1 MKKVFNICN
10 LYIFIWCLYF
20 FHWYATGQVLILE
33 SLANVFLGVN
43 MLISVYATMVV
54 LTRYS
59 VNRLMRAMLAVVV
72 VFIIYGLIS
81 LIRGETIVFSG
92 GGTINNGTYLIAPLR
107 TFLPVFTFFLFAKMG
122 LLTEK
127 VIRIWTIPFVILSI
141 YCFYAAQFVRYGEE
155 MEDLFTNGTG
165 YLFAALFPFVYF
177 FREKSLWQYVL
188 IAIILFFAMLA
199 LKRGAILVTVVCF
212 FYFIHSKLKYA
223 KKNNKILSLL
233 LLVAV
238 IFFVWYLSRD
248 TLLNSDRFQDRVE
261 QTLEGNDS
269 NRSNLHRIQ
278 LNAYSNGDLVQIL
291 FGFGADGTLK
301 ISPNYAHNDWI
312 EILVDQGLFGFTIYF
327 CFWLVFY
334 TTWRKCKKDSL
345 PYNILGMI
353 FLAAMIRTVF
363 SMWYSNSNMFV
374 SMPLGYCLALLT
386 NKRKTIIESKES

>member
-1 MKKVFNICN
+1 MKKDFNICN

-20 FHWYATGQVLILE
+20 FHWYATGQVPIIE
-33 SLANVFLGVN
+33 QLANVLLGIN
-43 MLISVYATMVV
+43 MMISIYATMVV
-54 LTRYS
+54 ISRYTI
-59 VNRLMRAMLAVVV
+59 NRLMRAMLAVVA
-72 VFIIYGLIS
+72 VFVIYGLVS
-81 LIRGETIVFSG
+81 LVRGEEIVFSG
-92 GGTINNGTYLIAPLR
+92 VKTINNGTYLVAPLR
-107 TFLPVFTFFLFAKMG
+107 TFLPVFTFFLFTKMG

-127 VIRIWTIPFVILSI
+127 VIRLWIIPFILLSV

-165 YLFAALFPFVYF
+165 YLFAALFPFVYY
-177 FREKSLWQYVL
+177 FREKPLWQYVL
-188 IAIILFFAMLA
+188 IAIILFFSVLA
-199 LKRGAILVTVVCF
+199 LKRGAILVTAVCF
-212 FYFIHSKLKYA
+212 LFFIREKVKYA
-223 KKNNKILSLL
+223 KKGKLWSLL
-233 LLVAV
+233 LIVAV
-238 IFFVWYLSRD
+238 VFGVWYFSRD
-248 TLLNSDRFQDRVE
+248 TLLSSDAFQNRIE

-269 NRSNLHRIQ
+269 NRSNLRRIQ

-291 FGFGADGTLK
+291 FGFGADGSLK

-312 EILVDQGLFGFTIYF
+312 EILVDQGLFGFTIFF